1 MLWQSLQHPMRSQ
14 KRGKRASLVSAPG
27 GHEPPGENNFLI
39 ILTLALLALTKVLE
53 MIKKREAEKA

>member
-1 MLWQSLQHPMRSQ
+1 MTSWMMFAALFV
-14 KRGKRASLVSAPG
+14 VSSILLC
-27 GHEPPGENNFLI
+27 LI